1 MILAEDI
8 AMVLEDAYWLG
19 NDAARGR
26 REDDSSMLIAR
37 GYTDRILALIAEA
50 LLTDEAV
57 EAGGKSVHHHFGQ
70 GNWERVTRNE
80 AVLARWRGEDNTRPA
95 TGQYVA
101 TAKETITAALDALL
115 GKETHDDRG

>member
-1 MILAEDI
+1 MGEEQEHIPSYVMLDKIDHEIFKAIQNRDVMDCVSDATNNIMEIVRD
-8 AMVLEDAYWLG
+8 AMLSEQ
-19 NDAARGR
+19 
-26 REDDSSMLIAR
+26 
-37 GYTDRILALIAEA
+37 
-50 LLTDEAV
+50 AV

-101 TAKETITAALDALL
+101 TANATLAAALDAMI
-115 GKETHDDRG
+115 GKENHDAD

>member
-1 MILAEDI
+1 MYRLRDQISDVI
-8 AMVLEDAYWLG
+8 IK
-19 NDAARGR
+19 AAHEHYEPYAPPD
-26 REDDSSMLIAR
+26 REDVENH
-37 GYTDRILALIAEA
+37 TDRILALIAEA

-115 GKETHDDRG
+115 GKETHDATD

>member
-1 MILAEDI
+1 MNVQTDILRVCGDYLSDTGVAYISYNTYPGWKMREIVRD
-8 AMVLEDAYWLG
+8 AMLSEQ
-19 NDAARGR
+19 
-26 REDDSSMLIAR
+26 
-37 GYTDRILALIAEA
+37 
-50 LLTDEAV
+50 AV

-115 GKETHDDRG
+115 GKETHDATD